1 VFEKAWRFL
10 KAYDIEEVKRRL
22 MDSGSSEEYLD
33 RNIAD
38 AQPGMDRKLPRPY
51 GLMSHQA
58 LNRLIH
64 GWFEH
69 DIRDMLDNPN
79 FSFERDD
86 EGKAIWSAHN
96 LGWGNPE
103 HADPEH
109 MGFMIENQLEGTP
122 VDFEEIRR
130 EINLRKLEN
139 TPWEINE
146 PQQSSFLGMK
156 LNPSSTTDFSSAWAY
171 GPTDTLEQV
180 EGMRG
185 RGFQDIHTGE
195 PMDLTWRLLKATRQ
209 TELGEFHPDF
219 PSSYG
224 PVTMIR
230 YHPTQN
236 WYDNFDAHRANYG
249 DTFDETIPQS
259 PQSLITEGLKAT
271 PASEEAHTWEAL
283 STELDQN
290 KENYRKF
297 KRFDLSG
304 KGTWFHP
311 AGMNRH
317 SVFQSSATGR
327 TPTRTAIGVRM
338 PLKDVQ
344 GQFRNWTDEGP
355 EAWVQQDIP
364 PERLVRVPIH
374 WRAQRPTTWGKRG
387 K

>member
-10 KAYDIEEVKRRL
+10 KA
-22 MDSGSSEEYLD
+22 S
-33 RNIAD
+33 
-38 AQPGMDRKLPRPY
+38 
-51 GLMSHQA
+51 
-58 LNRLIH
+58 
-64 GWFEH
+64 
-69 DIRDMLDNPN
+69 
-79 FSFERDD
+79 
-86 EGKAIWSAHN
+86 
-96 LGWGNPE
+96 
-103 HADPEH
+103 
-109 MGFMIENQLEGTP
+109 
-122 VDFEEIRR
+122 
-130 EINLRKLEN
+130 
-139 TPWEINE
+139 
-146 PQQSSFLGMK
+146 
-156 LNPSSTTDFSSAWAY
+156 
-171 GPTDTLEQV
+171 
-180 EGMRG
+180 
-185 RGFQDIHTGE
+185 
-195 PMDLTWRLLKATRQ
+195 RQ
-209 TELGEFHPDF
+209 TTLGEFHPDF
-219 PSSYG
+219 PSPYG

-290 KENYRKF
+290 KDNYRKF

-374 WRAQRPTTWGKRG
+374 WRALRPTTWGKRG